1 MLFFKGFS
9 PNSQENV
16 KSISMEPAFAILKQK
31 KKEKKNLLLTMSK
44 IKIWGATFNM
54 FENSQKELLGFPPAV
69 FIFYILG

>member
-16 KSISMEPAFAILKQK
+16 KYISMEPAFAILKQKKK

-54 FENSQKELLGFPPAV
+54 FENSQKE
-69 FIFYILG
+69 

>member
-31 KKEKKNLLLTMSK
+31 KTKKKEKKTLSLTMSK

-54 FENSQKELLGFPPAV
+54 FENSQKE
-69 FIFYILG
+69 

>member
-31 KKEKKNLLLTMSK
+31 KKKKGKKNWLLTMSK

-54 FENSQKELLGFPPAV
+54 FENSQKE
-69 FIFYILG
+69 

>member
-31 KKEKKNLLLTMSK
+31 NKKKGKKNLLLTMSK

-54 FENSQKELLGFPPAV
+54 FENSQKE
-69 FIFYILG
+69 

>member
-16 KSISMEPAFAILKQK
+16 KYISMEPEIAILKQNKEQK
-31 KKEKKNLLLTMSK
+31 KRKKNLLLTMSK

-54 FENSQKELLGFPPAV
+54 FENSQKE
-69 FIFYILG
+69 

>member
-16 KSISMEPAFAILKQK
+16 KYISMEPEIAILKQNK
-31 KKEKKNLLLTMSK
+31 KQKKRKKNLLLTMSK

-54 FENSQKELLGFPPAV
+54 FENSQKE
-69 FIFYILG
+69 